1 MSDPSEHIVIVGAGA
16 AGLMAA
22 RELARGGKRVT
33 ILEARDRCGGR
44 IHPLPASEFGYPADG
59 GAEFVHGDA
68 PVTHGLLRE
77 AGLSLRTIGG
87 AQWSFDGTEFSR
99 ENPRDPDEKKLHAA
113 ARDLTDDLTV
123 ANFLRRHFPGPDYA
137 RLRHA
142 VERMVEGYDAADP
155 ERASTLALR
164 DEWMNDGHATQAR
177 IDGGYSGLID
187 FLAAECRK
195 SGVTIHLGAV
205 VSAIEESDGKINVR
219 CAGGAVQ
226 VCERVILTVPLPL
239 LREIALPAAT
249 RAKAAAADDIG
260 FGSVIKILLR
270 FTRPWWRERR
280 EELADMIF
288 LLSDETIPV
297 WWTRYPDQ
305 HPVLTGW
312 FGGPRTVELS
322 HLDPQG
328 LIDAGISSLAKIFG
342 LPREDVARDVVAAAA
357 ANWAHDPF
365 ARGAYSWAT
374 LRTRAAQEILAR
386 ADGPV
391 LFSGEALYRGR
402 DMGTVEAAL
411 ASGLETA
418 ALILQGRE
426 RRPASLRAFGLTSD
440 CHRS

>member
-1 MSDPSEHIVIVGAGA
+1 MSDTSEHIVIVGAGA

-22 RELARGGKRVT
+22 RELARGGKQVT

-44 IHPLPASEFGYPADG
+44 IHPLPASEFGYPADA
-59 GAEFVHGDA
+59 GAEFVHGEA
-68 PVTHGLLRE
+68 PVTRGLARE
-77 AGLSLRTIGG
+77 AGLTVRTIGG
-87 AQWSFDGTEFSR
+87 AQWSFDGTGFSR
-99 ENPRDPDEKKLHAA
+99 ENPRDPHDARLHAA
-113 ARDLTDDLTV
+113 VKDLADDLTV
-123 ANFLRRHFPGPDYA
+123 ADFLRQHFGGPDDA

-164 DEWMNDGHATQAR
+164 DEWMNDGHAMQAR
-177 IDGGYSGLID
+177 IDGGYGGLID
-187 FLAAECRK
+187 FLETGCRK
-195 SGVTIHLGAV
+195 SGVAIHFGAV
-205 VSAIEESDGKINVR
+205 VTAIEESDGKLAIR
-219 CAGGAVQ
+219 SAGGAAQSCDRMV
-226 VCERVILTVPLPL
+226 LTVPLPL
-239 LREIALPAAT
+239 LREITLPATA

-270 FTRPWWRERR
+270 FARPWWRERR
-280 EELADMIF
+280 EEFSDMLF

-297 WWTRYPDQ
+297 WWTRQPDR

-312 FGGPRTVELS
+312 LGGPRTAELS

-328 LIDAGISSLAKIFG
+328 LIDAGISSLAAIFRI
-342 LPREDVARDVVAAAA
+342 PRQEIARELMAAAA

-374 LRTRAAQEILAR
+374 LRTRAAQERLAR

-411 ASGLETA
+411 ASGAETA
-418 ALILQGRE
+418 GLILRG
-426 RRPASLRAFGLTSD
+426 
-440 CHRS
+440 